1 MCWSWRGS
9 SKASD
14 ASARE
19 AGVQGLRL
27 GQEVAGGGLSLCG
40 NSPSQVIVIPFV
52 STTFFH
58 FAISACKNRPN

>member
-14 ASARE
+14 PSARE
-19 AGVQGLRL
+19 AGMQGSRA
-27 GQEVAGGGLSLCG
+27 GQEGAGRGLSPCE
-40 NSPSQVIVIPFV
+40 NSPSQVVVIPFV